1 MAVPNAEADLR
12 WQNNASLRRN
22 VILSTRLLG
31 PMNYEIRSVM
41 RAMPD
46 RRQTHYTDEGH
57 AGSEIRVA

>member
-1 MAVPNAEADLR
+1 M
-12 WQNNASLRRN
+12 
-22 VILSTRLLG
+22 LSTRLLG
-31 PMNYEIRSVM
+31 AMNYEIRSVM